1 MKIGNLLLIITG
13 VLTIASLFILTLLV
27 MNYMEHTTLF
37 HQMILT
43 FTCSAISCIS
53 LYAIKKEN

>member
-13 VLTIASLFILTLLV
+13 ILAIVSLLILTALA

-43 FTCSAISCIS
+43 FTFSAISCIS
-53 LYAIKKEN
+53 LFAIKNEN